1 MPWFKRESKG
11 IITTTE
17 EKKEA
22 PDGIWNKCP
31 ECKKPLHYS
40 EQVEN
45 QYVCQYCNHHLRIGS
60 KEYFSIL
67 FDNNEYTELF
77 GNLVSGEPLNF
88 EDSKKYTERLIDT
101 MQKTGLKEA
110 LRAGQGKIDGR
121 TVIVDCMDFSFIG

>member
-1 MPWFKRESKG
+1 LKELDIDMAWFKREIKG

-17 EKKEA
+17 EKKET

-45 QYVCQYCNHHLRIGS
+45 QYVCHYCGYHMRIGS

-67 FDNNEYTELF
+67 FDNNEFVPNGCQPAFQATRCILRIPK
-77 GNLVSGEPLNF
+77 NIP
-88 EDSKKYTERLIDT
+88 
-101 MQKTGLKEA
+101 TGW
-110 LRAGQGKIDGR
+110 
-121 TVIVDCMDFSFIG
+121 